1 MKTVGR
7 IITDPRVGGA
17 VAILAAIV
25 GLLTFAFG
33 DNVLGDD
40 PPDPKPSPTLRTEPD
55 GGPLSP
61 SPLVT
66 SPTVPT
72 PSATSAETAT
82 EESPEPST
90 PPPSP
95 NSGSG
100 KVVFKDSFKLATSE
114 GVNLDAGTTT
124 IQDGV
129 SITDGDGMDIYVDGW
144 ANGHLKAAR
153 TSDGQGRFF
162 KSRRGTLADCTS
174 LIERGEGSDT
184 SAVPETT
191 TGLWYCFLTSEGRV
205 AAARIGGRAD
215 RVVPVSATVWDRMLQ
230 P

>member
-1 MKTVGR
+1 LKTVGK

-17 VAILAAIV
+17 VAIIAAVV
-25 GLLTFAFG
+25 GVLTFAFG

-40 PPDPKPSPTLRTEPD
+40 PDGPKPSPTLRTGPD
-55 GGPLSP
+55 DGPLSP

-66 SPTVPT
+66 SPTGPT
-72 PSATSAETAT
+72 PSETAT
-82 EESPEPST
+82 EESPEPPT

-100 KVVFKDSFKLATSE
+100 KVVFKDRFKLATSE
-114 GVNLDAGTTT
+114 GVNLDAGTTK
-124 IQDGV
+124 IQNGV

-144 ANGHLKAAR
+144 ANGHLKAAP
-153 TSDGQGRFF
+153 TPDGQGRFF
-162 KSRRGTLADCTS
+162 KSRSGTLADCMS

-215 RVVPVSATVWDRMLQ
+215 RVVPVSATVWDRMLH